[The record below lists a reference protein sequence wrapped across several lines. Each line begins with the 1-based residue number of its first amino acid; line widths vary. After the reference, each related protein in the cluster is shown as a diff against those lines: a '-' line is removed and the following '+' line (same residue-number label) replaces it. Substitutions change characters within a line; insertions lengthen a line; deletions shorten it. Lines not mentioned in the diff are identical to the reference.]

1 MSIWFGLENG
11 LPTADMSPEELAP
24 TSQLQLQWPKW
35 GQYFETKGKSG
46 EAPDME
52 IAVELARLN
61 ETWLNASTRQ
71 ERENIWRRMLQIHR
85 DMLFSIGIVSGVLQ
99 PVVAKRELMNVPVK
113 AVYNWDP
120 GAQFGVY
127 RPDTFWFAK

>member
-1 MSIWFGLENG
+1 MSIWFGMENG
-11 LPTADMSPEELAP
+11 LPTAEMSPEELAP

-46 EAPDME
+46 EALDME
-52 IAVELARLN
+52 VVVELARLN
-61 ETWLNASTRQ
+61 DTWLNAVTRQ
-71 ERENIWRRMLQIHR
+71 ERESVWRRRLQIHR
-85 DMLFSIGIVSGVLQ
+85 DMLFTIGIVSGVLQ
-99 PVVAKRELMNVPVK
+99 PVVAKRNLMNVPTK

-120 GAQFGVY
+120 GAQFGGY